1 MTADI
6 ESVNWKPCRR
16 ARNLP
21 EIPIDRGILQQVG
34 AGQGRRPDAPIDDC
48 HLSHCRRAEPM
59 VTKAVRAKLQLFARK
74 RAVRGGM
81 LRETDTGER
90 EAPPGKIN
98 ANDR

>member
-1 MTADI
+1 
-6 ESVNWKPCRR
+6 
-16 ARNLP
+16 
-21 EIPIDRGILQQVG
+21 
-34 AGQGRRPDAPIDDC
+34 
-48 HLSHCRRAEPM
+48 M

>member
-1 MTADI
+1 MSLLIGSRADVLVTYLRFPST
-6 ESVNWKPCRR
+6 EGFFSRW
-16 ARNLP
+16 
-21 EIPIDRGILQQVG
+21 
-34 AGQGRRPDAPIDDC
+34 GQGRRPDAAIDDC

>member
-1 MTADI
+1 MSLLIGSRADVLVTYLRFPST
-6 ESVNWKPCRR
+6 E
-16 ARNLP
+16 
-21 EIPIDRGILQQVG
+21 GFF
-34 AGQGRRPDAPIDDC
+34 RRPDAPIDDC